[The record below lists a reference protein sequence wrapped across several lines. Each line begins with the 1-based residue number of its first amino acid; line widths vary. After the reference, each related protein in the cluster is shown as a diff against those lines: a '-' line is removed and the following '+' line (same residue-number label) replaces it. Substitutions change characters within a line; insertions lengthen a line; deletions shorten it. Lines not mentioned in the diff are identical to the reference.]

1 MMICLLFVGLSL
13 ANGRDIRTYHLNKN
27 FHMKTLVPNGSPN
40 IECLVAAGDIPIPP
54 KISICFRSNPFSHVY
69 HERTG
74 WNWRTVLSIGTMD
87 VSGTK
92 LEKGLLFGHWYS
104 GPWLSIKT
112 NASDSLSW
120 TFTYDAIS
128 WPFQV
133 TFSLYNKQ
141 NKILVSNFKF
151 QLKTVRVNSGRIKIS
166 NFVALERLTAYCFV

>member
-1 MMICLLFVGLSL
+1 MLLLLHLML
-13 ANGRDIRTYHLNKN
+13 APSVVMARDIRTVHLNKH
-27 FHMKTLVPNGSPN
+27 FHMRTLVPNESPD
-40 IECLVAAGDIPIPP
+40 IECLVAEGEIPIPP
-54 KISICFRSNPFSHVY
+54 KISICFRSNPYTRIY

-87 VSGTK
+87 SSGQK

-120 TFTYDAIS
+120 TFTYDTIS

-133 TFSLYNKQ
+133 NYKL
-141 NKILVSNFKF
+141 
-151 QLKTVRVNSGRIKIS
+151 RRGRQW
-166 NFVALERLTAYCFV
+166 